1 MQRNHKEH
9 HLQDFQRLCCPCA
22 EFSVADF
29 FLNVDPDPSTN
40 IEKCS
45 THQKVNSSFT
55 DPDGVGTDPHPTVIK
70 NNIWIRL
77 LKKNMIRPHLYFFLF
92 ISYKSTWLINYCLI
106 IILVNEK
113 LIIIHSFRYMQK
125 KIKKKHNLKD
135 FQRLYCPWA
144 EISVADFF
152 LEYWS
157 GSEYKHGKN
166 ALPFR
171 KL

>member
-1 MQRNHKEH
+1 
-9 HLQDFQRLCCPCA
+9 
-22 EFSVADF
+22 
-29 FLNVDPDPSTN
+29 
-40 IEKCS
+40 
-45 THQKVNSSFT
+45 
-55 DPDGVGTDPHPTVIK
+55 
-70 NNIWIRL
+70 
-77 LKKNMIRPHLYFFLF
+77 MIRPHLYFFLF

-157 GSEYKHGKN
+157 GSGTNMEKMLCPSENYRTRSRNEKTG
-166 ALPFR
+166 LRIRIPPSR
-171 KL
+171 KTISGSDPRKTTQIRSNPIRFAFIFNFFL